1 MLFEVLGWY
10 LAVETERVF
19 TVIATEL
26 SEEHLELILL
36 NLVASV
42 PLLREYLPNL
52 IEFLEIVLESLDCI
66 VL

>member
-52 IEFLEIVLESLDCI
+52 IEFLEIVLESLDSI